1 MVEWHPTAENI
12 LVSAGYDHTI
22 MVWNIARGVAVN
34 TITCHTDTIY
44 SMSFNRFEP
53 NPYLFHAFCKRVDE
67 PRSNPSTHTVT
78 GGLDCAIY
86 DNRINNDGDTGNLS
100 SDRLSISF
108 LLFHVKA
115 TRE

>member
-34 TITCHTDTIY
+34 TISCHTDTIY

-53 NPYLFHAFCKRVDE
+53 NPYLFHATIEDQVGYKLGSCDPPKD
-67 PRSNPSTHTVT
+67 STQ
-78 GGLDCAIY
+78 A
-86 DNRINNDGDTGNLS
+86 
-100 SDRLSISF
+100 
-108 LLFHVKA
+108 
-115 TRE
+115 